1 MLIRS
6 YADTSIGPCHRLRG
20 IIWLDSPDEEMAH
33 PMVMSADKISTMM
46 LARPVFPDDPAYYQH
61 TCSRW
66 VRLTYPRCANVL
78 KSRRSPL

>member
-46 LARPVFPDDPAYYQH
+46 LARPVFLMILPTTSTPA
-61 TCSRW
+61 
-66 VRLTYPRCANVL
+66 AGG
-78 KSRRSPL
+78 